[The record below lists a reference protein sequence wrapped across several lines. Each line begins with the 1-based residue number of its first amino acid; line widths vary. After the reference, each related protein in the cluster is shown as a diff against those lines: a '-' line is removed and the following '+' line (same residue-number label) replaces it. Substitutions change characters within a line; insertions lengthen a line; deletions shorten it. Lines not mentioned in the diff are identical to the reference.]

1 MSLEKPAPAI
11 LWFRKDLRLDDNP
24 ALHAAIEAG
33 GPVIPVIPVYI
44 REPAHLNIGPLG
56 AAQAWWLHHS
66 LAALKASLKSLNSD
80 LILASGKA
88 EDVLAD
94 LARKT
99 NATTVFVNRAYERTL
114 FDRGIAIELK
124 KRDIA
129 IRAFHGQLLRE
140 PKSIRTGAGGAF
152 RVFTP
157 FWNALQKVGEPHEP
171 MDAPTKI
178 PSPEHFPP
186 SENLDH
192 WALLPK
198 KPDWAADF
206 GKIWAPGEAGAQEKL
221 ADVVDRELH
230 DYRRGRDLPSVDATS
245 LLSPHLA
252 HGEVSAA
259 RIWHAVR
266 GLPPKASED
275 VAHFRREL
283 AWRDF
288 CYNLLA
294 EFPELHDRNWDDRF
308 DGFKWEYDAWEFS
321 AWTAGLTGYP
331 IVDAGMRQLWR
342 TGFMH
347 NRVRM
352 ITASFL
358 IKDLMI
364 DWRRGERWFRDT
376 LVDADPANNSANW
389 QWVAGSGADA
399 SPFFRIFNPVLQGEK
414 FDPDGDY
421 VREHVPELARL
432 DRKYVH
438 KPFEAP
444 EHVLEKAGIELGKT
458 YPKPIVD
465 HAFARDRALSAY
477 RDIR

>member
-1 MSLEKPAPAI
+1 VSLEKPAPAI

-33 GPVIPVIPVYI
+33 GPVIPVYI
-44 REPAHLNIGPLG
+44 REPAQLNIGPLG

-66 LAALKASLKSLNSD
+66 LAALKASLKSLGSD
-80 LILASGKA
+80 LVLVSGKA

-99 NATTVFVNRAYERTL
+99 DAKTVFVNRAYERTL

-124 KRDIA
+124 KHDIA
-129 IRAFHGQLLRE
+129 IRAFHGQLLHE
-140 PKSIRTGAGGAF
+140 PKSIRTGTGNAF
-152 RVFTP
+152 KVFTP
-157 FWNALQKVGEPHEP
+157 FWNALQKTGEPHEP
-171 MDAPTKI
+171 IDKPTEI
-178 PSPEHFPP
+178 PSRELLPP

-192 WALLPK
+192 WALLPT
-198 KPDWAADF
+198 KPDWATEF
-206 GKIWAPGEAGAQEKL
+206 GKMWVPGEAGAQEKL
-221 ADVVDRELH
+221 RDLVDHELH
-230 DYRRGRDLPSVDATS
+230 DYRRGRDLPSIDATS

-252 HGEVSAA
+252 HGEISPAH
-259 RIWHAVR
+259 IWHAVR
-266 GLPPKASED
+266 GLPSKASED

-288 CYNLLA
+288 CYNLLI
-294 EFPELHDRNWDDRF
+294 EFPELHDKNWDDRF
-308 DGFKWEYDAWEFS
+308 DRFKWGYASGEFRAW
-321 AWTAGLTGYP
+321 AMGMTGYP

-364 DWRRGERWFRDT
+364 DWRRGERWFRET

-421 VREHVPELARL
+421 VREYLPELAGL

-444 EHVLEKAGIELGKT
+444 QHVLEQAGIELGKT

-465 HAFARDRALSAY
+465 HGFARDRALAAY
-477 RDIR
+477 RNIR